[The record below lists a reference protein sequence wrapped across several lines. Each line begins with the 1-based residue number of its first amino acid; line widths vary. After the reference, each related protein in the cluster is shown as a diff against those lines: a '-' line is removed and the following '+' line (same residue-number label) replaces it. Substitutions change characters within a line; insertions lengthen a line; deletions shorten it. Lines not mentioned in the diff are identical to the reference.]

1 MEDNALSSGVLAE
14 FARLGLRV
22 AIDDFGT
29 GHSSLSYLKRFSVD
43 TLKIDRSFVRDTP
56 ENPED
61 CAIATAI
68 VALAHS
74 LRLKVVAEGVETKEQ
89 LAFLRGLGCD
99 EMQGYLLSRPLPAAQ
114 LVAWLQSPR
123 GSGNSLRMGLEGVAA
138 PAHPLALER
147 RAAAS
152 VETVF

>member
-1 MEDNALSSGVLAE
+1 MNYVFEGQGQLGAFSQMGV
-14 FARLGLRV
+14 RV

-56 ENPED
+56 NDPED

-74 LRLKVVAEGVETKEQ
+74 LKLKVVAEGVETKDQ
-89 LAFLRGLGCD
+89 LAFLRGLDCD
-99 EMQGYLLSRPLPAAQ
+99 EMQGYLLSRPLPPTQ
-114 LVAWLQSPR
+114 LVAWLQRRR
-123 GSGNSLRMGLEGVAA
+123 GDGNSLRSGLDNDSRPQQ
-138 PAHPLALER
+138 PAQGRTPAR
-147 RAAAS
+147 
-152 VETVF
+152 V